1 MNKASVWLGII
12 IVAIVLILLG
22 GCAGYNRLVK
32 LDQSVQSSWAQV
44 QNNYQRRADLVPN
57 LVKTVSGAANF
68 ERTVLNEVVE
78 ARSRVGQ
85 IQLPNAPDSPEK
97 LKQFDQAQSQLS
109 SALSRLLVVVEKYP
123 ELKASAN
130 FRDLQAQLEGTENR
144 IAVARRDFNEAV
156 RAYNTAIKSI
166 PWVFFAGAL
175 GFHPKPY
182 FEATAGSEKPPE
194 VNFDFG
200 KKPSPAQESK

>member
-1 MNKASVWLGII
+1 MKNLLVFVGLVFSAII
-12 IVAIVLILLG
+12 LILIG
-22 GCAGYNRLVK
+22 GCTGYNRLVK
-32 LDQSVQSSWAQV
+32 LDQSVQSAWAQV

-68 ERTVLNEVVE
+68 ERTVLNEVID

-85 IQLPNAPDSPEK
+85 IQMPNAPDDPEK
-97 LKQFDQAQSQLS
+97 IKQFERTQNQLS
-109 SALSRLLVVVEKYP
+109 SALSRLLVVVERYP
-123 ELKASAN
+123 ELKANEN

-156 RAYNTAIKSI
+156 RAYNTAIKSM
-166 PWVFFAGAL
+166 PWVFIAGAL

-182 FEATAGSEKPPE
+182 FEAVQGSEKPPE
-194 VNFDFG
+194 VNFDFQP
-200 KKPSPAQESK
+200 KR

>member
-1 MNKASVWLGII
+1 MNRASVWLGIVI
-12 IVAIVLILLG
+12 AGIVLLLAG

-32 LDQSVQSSWAQV
+32 LDQAVQSAWAQV

-68 ERTVLNEVVE
+68 ERTVLNEVVD
-78 ARSRVGQ
+78 ARSKVGQ
-85 IQLPNAPDSPEK
+85 IQFPNAPDSDEK
-97 LKQFDQAQSQLS
+97 LKRFEQAQNQLS
-109 SALSRLLVVVEKYP
+109 SALSRLLVVVERYP

-175 GFHPKPY
+175 GFQPKPY
-182 FEATAGSEKPPE
+182 FEAVAGAEKPPE
-194 VNFDFG
+194 VKFDFQQKPTSPQG
-200 KKPSPAQESK
+200 K